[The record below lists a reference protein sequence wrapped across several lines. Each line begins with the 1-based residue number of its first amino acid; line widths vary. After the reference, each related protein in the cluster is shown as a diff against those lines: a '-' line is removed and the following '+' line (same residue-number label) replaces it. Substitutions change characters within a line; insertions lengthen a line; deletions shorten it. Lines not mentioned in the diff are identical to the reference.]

1 MLLAT
6 RAGCRGAKG
15 KGLKWTGHAPN
26 LPFPTYAVATLI
38 LTVTYFFLCISAPFL
53 PIFPSA
59 FILRPQQKKV
69 KDMTDMERRQ
79 YHLSLRMHRH
89 MVMGIEVPSD
99 TDASSPNEDW

>member
-1 MLLAT
+1 MDWT
-6 RAGCRGAKG
+6 RSQFTLPNLCRGNFNA
-15 KGLKWTGHAPN
+15 
-26 LPFPTYAVATLI
+26 
-38 LTVTYFFLCISAPFL
+38 SSD
-53 PIFPSA
+53 IFPPVHIYSLSA
-59 FILRPQQKKV
+59 DFPFCFHTQAPTKEG